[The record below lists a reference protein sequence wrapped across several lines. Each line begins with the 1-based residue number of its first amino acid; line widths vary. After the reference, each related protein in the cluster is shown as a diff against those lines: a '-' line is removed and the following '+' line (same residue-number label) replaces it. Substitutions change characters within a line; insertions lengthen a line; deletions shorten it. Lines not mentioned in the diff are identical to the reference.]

1 MPNNSSPG
9 WLLATRTRGAW
20 WCRYRGHCRSGP
32 RHLSSRSRVCAQEW
46 HCKDIN
52 SHIHSHPHMQTLL
65 KQTRSKTLY
74 SPNMMPS
81 FTGPLPVQCA
91 GGRRPGSLA
100 EAFQDCSTSDAFSP
114 RTVLIE
120 NVCRCVQHI
129 LRHFLTTM
137 PFLTTSTITFSY
149 LASAAPQADSWW
161 LGHVEPDD
169 VVIADI
175 ARQALDIFLHGPES
189 AHKNGFLKT
198 FILTSIPIH
207 PCTFLHTVQADSPYV
222 HRHEMRH
229 GVESIHNHTQL

>member
-1 MPNNSSPG
+1 MCSRHTPTSPGNSVLSNNPHNTPFLPGFSSSPG

-100 EAFQDCSTSDAFSP
+100 LSPQECSTSEAFSP
-114 RTVLIE
+114 R
-120 NVCRCVQHI
+120 Q
-129 LRHFLTTM
+129 
-137 PFLTTSTITFSY
+137 Y
-149 LASAAPQADSWW
+149 WQ
-161 LGHVEPDD
+161 
-169 VVIADI
+169 
-175 ARQALDIFLHGPES
+175 
-189 AHKNGFLKT
+189 KT
-198 FILTSIPIH
+198 FVDVFNKYSNITDP
-207 PCTFLHTVQADSPYV
+207 F
-222 HRHEMRH
+222 
-229 GVESIHNHTQL
+229 